1 MFVGNR
7 LMTSLN
13 FFYRGFN
20 RTTDVLSFPLADGLP
35 SEPHDMLGD
44 IVVCIPKTVSQAK
57 KYNVPFYEELLRLL
71 VHGLLH
77 LIGYDHERNAYQKKR
92 MQRKER
98 ELLDAVKAVD

>member
-13 FFYRGFN
+13 SLYRGVN
-20 RTTDVLSFPLADGLP
+20 RTTDVLSFPLVDGHP
-35 SEPHDMLGD
+35 SGPHDILGD

-77 LIGYDHERNAYQKKR
+77 LIGYDHDKNAYQKAR
-92 MQRKER
+92 MQKKEK
-98 ELLDAVKAVD
+98 ELLDAVKALD